1 MPTHSPFPYET
12 GKLIHTSQDCSED
25 EISLGLPRWTPN
37 VSVIIIF
44 LINLFKTFFF
54 FKFIYLAKPHDL
66 WDLSCLTRN

>member
-25 EISLGLPRWTPN
+25 EISLGLPWWTPN

-54 FKFIYLAKPHDL
+54 LSLFIWPSHMICGILVA
-66 WDLSCLTRN
+66 